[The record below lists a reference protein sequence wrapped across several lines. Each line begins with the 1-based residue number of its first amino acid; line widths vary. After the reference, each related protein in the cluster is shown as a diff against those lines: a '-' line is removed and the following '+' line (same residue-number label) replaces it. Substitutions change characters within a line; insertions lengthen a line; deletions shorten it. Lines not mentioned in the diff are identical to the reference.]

1 MFAPPNSK
9 TSATAPCG
17 SRAGSSGTLDA
28 VETLLQATRSI
39 PVATGIVNIWVE
51 DATDI
56 AAQAAK
62 IQVAHPDRLLLGVG
76 VSHGPGVGE
85 RYRRPLS
92 AMRDYLDRLDDAP
105 TPVPLERRVIAAI
118 GGRMFALAR
127 ERAGGSHRYL
137 MPPEHTRLAREA
149 LGPGQLLAPEQTV
162 VLDTDPEAARAAGR
176 EFLAAYLGL
185 PNYTDNLRRVLG
197 FDDADFA
204 GGGSDRLV
212 DATIARGDE
221 HVIASEFTPICRPV
235 PITSACRSRR
245 RGTTCPSLSC
255 VAFRRR

>member
-1 MFAPPNSK
+1 
-9 TSATAPCG
+9 
-17 SRAGSSGTLDA
+17 
-28 VETLLQATRSI
+28 
-39 PVATGIVNIWVE
+39 
-51 DATDI
+51 
-56 AAQAAK
+56 
-62 IQVAHPDRLLLGVG
+62 
-76 VSHGPGVGE
+76 
-85 RYRRPLS
+85 
-92 AMRDYLDRLDDAP
+92 MRDYLDRLDDAP

-118 GGRMFALAR
+118 GGRMLALAR
-127 ERAGGSHRYL
+127 ERAGGSHPYL

-212 DATIARGDE
+212 DATIAWGDE
-221 HVIASEFTPICRPV
+221 HAIRQRVHAHLQAGADHVCVQVTAPWDHLPLTEL
-235 PITSACRSRR
+235 RR
-245 RGTTCPSLSC
+245 LSPALTTTGD
-255 VAFRRR
+255 